1 MKVITLANEKGGV
14 GKTTIA
20 QFIAAGLAIRGQRVL
35 LVDADPQGH
44 ATFGLGL
51 KHEPC
56 FYDLLVRDARWQD
69 VLRVVAPELYE
80 PPGETSKGL
89 LAVLPGNVETQL
101 IAQRIDDAFA
111 IADRLREI
119 ERHVD
124 IVMFDTSPTPSL
136 LHGAIYLATDAILYP
151 TLCETYSLQ
160 GLMAS
165 LGNRERFTEQRKNRT
180 GKPIHLMGIIPNMF
194 RPNTVEHSENYE
206 SLKASYGDLVWDPM
220 PMRIAWA
227 EAAAMRR
234 PVYAV
239 APESAAAR
247 EAWRV
252 VDRVWGVLQYV

>member
-35 LVDADPQGH
+35 LIDADPQGH
-44 ATFGLGL
+44 ATFGFGL
-51 KHEPC
+51 KHEPS

-69 VLRVVAPELYE
+69 VLRIVTPEVYEAPNQ
-80 PPGETSKGL
+80 PSKGL
-89 LAVLPGNVETQL
+89 LALLPGNVETQL

-111 IADRLREI
+111 IADRLLELENHI
-119 ERHVD
+119 D
-124 IVMFDTSPTPSL
+124 LVMFDTSPTPSL

-160 GLMAS
+160 GLIAS
-165 LGNRERFTEQRKNRT
+165 LGNRERFTEQRKNHT
-180 GKPIHLMGIIPNMF
+180 GKPIHLMGIVPNMY
-194 RPNTVEHSENYE
+194 RHNTVEHTENYA
-206 SLKASYGDLVWDPM
+206 SLKATYGNLVWEPM

-227 EAAAMRR
+227 EAAALRR
-234 PVYAV
+234 PIYAV

-247 EAWRV
+247 EAWQV
-252 VDRVWGVLQYV
+252 VDRVWEVLLHV